1 VLPTVTPRADNKS
14 DLARETAAP
23 KGDLGFTRA
32 LPPAPRT
39 STSWAASS
47 THRATQSR
55 PGVLTRQCHR
65 VAPAI
70 AEGGGRRR
78 LRS

>member
-1 VLPTVTPRADNKS
+1 MLPTVTPRADNKS

-23 KGDLGFTRA
+23 KRDLAFTHT

-39 STSWAASS
+39 FTRWAASS

-65 VAPAI
+65 VAPAM
-70 AEGGGRRR
+70 EGGGRRR
-78 LRS
+78 PRS